1 MAVAASIAVE
11 ERSVQARMASPSRFG
26 DKAFEWLTLA
36 MALAVVV
43 LIILIGWQLWIGSS
57 VAIKKFGFH
66 FLVTSTWDPVA
77 EQFGALPFIYGTL
90 VSSLIA
96 LLIAVPLGIATAAYL
111 TELAPLWIR
120 QPLTSL
126 IEMLAAIP
134 SVILGLWGIFVMIP
148 WLRDYPF
155 PWLKRLFGWT
165 PFFSGPIYG
174 PCMFAGGIIIAVM
187 ILPIITS
194 VSREILRSVPDLQR
208 EAAYGLGATRW
219 EATRIAVL
227 SYAKKGLFGAVI
239 LGLGRALGETMAVTM
254 VIGNTP
260 QIAASLFKP
269 GYTLA
274 SVLAN
279 EFTEATTDMYLQAL
293 FEIGLVLF
301 GITILVNLL
310 AQLLLRTIATT
321 SAKRAVLASAIAFI
335 SAVLVI
341 APLGLVFFHLVVN
354 GASSLNWDF
363 FTKLPAPVG
372 AVGGG
377 MVNAIVGSLELLA
390 LAGAIGIPIGVLG
403 GVYLAEYGSA
413 RINSVLRF
421 LADVLNGVPSITWG
435 VVVYGM
441 VVLRFKGFSTY
452 AGGLAL
458 GLIMIPL
465 ILRTTEEVILLVPNG
480 YREAALALGVSRWKT
495 IVHIVMKTASK
506 GIITGIL
513 LALARVG
520 GETAPLLFTA
530 FGNRFWNHSLSQPIA
545 ALPLQ
550 IFTYAISP
558 YDDWHR
564 QAWAGALVLVTGVFC
579 VNILVR
585 ILTRGHT
592 ASVV

>member
-1 MAVAASIAVE
+1 MEVATTPTVVREPPSAAAAMK
-11 ERSVQARMASPSRFG
+11 RPSRFG
-26 DKAFEWLTLA
+26 DKAFEWLTLV
-36 MALAVVV
+36 MALTVVALIV
-43 LIILIGWQLWIGSS
+43 LTGWQLWQGS
-57 VAIKKFGFH
+57 VLAIKKFGFH
-66 FLVTSTWDPVA
+66 FLTTSTWDPVA
-77 EQFGALPFIYGTL
+77 EEFGALPFIYGTL

-120 QPLTSL
+120 QPLVSL

-155 PWLKRLFGWT
+155 PLLKRLFGWT

-174 PCMFAGGIIIAVM
+174 PCMFAGGIVIAVM

-279 EFTEATTDMYLQAL
+279 EFTEATTDMYLHAL

-310 AQLLLRTIATT
+310 AQLLLRTIAVK
-321 SAKRAVLASAIAFI
+321 SATRAV
-335 SAVLVI
+335 
-341 APLGLVFFHLVVN
+341 
-354 GASSLNWDF
+354 
-363 FTKLPAPVG
+363 
-372 AVGGG
+372 
-377 MVNAIVGSLELLA
+377 
-390 LAGAIGIPIGVLG
+390 
-403 GVYLAEYGSA
+403 
-413 RINSVLRF
+413 
-421 LADVLNGVPSITWG
+421 
-435 VVVYGM
+435 
-441 VVLRFKGFSTY
+441 
-452 AGGLAL
+452 
-458 GLIMIPL
+458 
-465 ILRTTEEVILLVPNG
+465 
-480 YREAALALGVSRWKT
+480 
-495 IVHIVMKTASK
+495 
-506 GIITGIL
+506 
-513 LALARVG
+513 
-520 GETAPLLFTA
+520 
-530 FGNRFWNHSLSQPIA
+530 Q
-545 ALPLQ
+545 
-550 IFTYAISP
+550 
-558 YDDWHR
+558 
-564 QAWAGALVLVTGVFC
+564 
-579 VNILVR
+579 
-585 ILTRGHT
+585 
-592 ASVV
+592 